1 MAHFAEAKH
10 MKSQYSQQIM
20 ELPNVVGVGIGYKL
34 SSGKKLDELC
44 IAVLVRKK
52 LPIEALPSSGIIPH
66 ELEGV
71 KTDVIEVGELRAQQ
85 ARTDRW
91 RPIPGGVSI
100 GHYLIT
106 AGTLSCVVRDRSSNE
121 RLILSNNH
129 VLANSNQARLGDSIL
144 QPGAADQGNVAS
156 DTVAQL
162 IRFVPISFTIEPPT
176 CGIAEGVVTASNK
189 LAQIL
194 GSGHR
199 LQAFK
204 QDLQAT
210 NQVDAAVARPEVG
223 IEFLDEI
230 LEIGVVGG
238 VTPAKLGMRVR
249 KSGRSTG
256 FTTGQITIL
265 DASVDVN
272 YGEKVA
278 RFEGQIITT
287 GMSAPGDSGS
297 LLVAE
302 DALLAVG
309 LLFAGSE
316 QVTIYNPIQEVLDEL
331 QVLL

>member
-1 MAHFAEAKH
+1 MIHFAEAKY
-10 MKSQYSQQIM
+10 MKSQYSKQIM
-20 ELPNVVGVGIGYKL
+20 EMPNVVGVGIGYKE

-52 LPIEALPSSGIIPH
+52 LPIEALPASGLVPH

-71 KTDVIEVGELRAQQ
+71 KTDVVEVGDLRIHQL
-85 ARTDRW
+85 RTDRW

-106 AGTLSCVVRDRSSNE
+106 AGTLGCMVRDRSSNE
-121 RLILSNNH
+121 QLILSNNH
-129 VLANSNQARLGDSIL
+129 VLANSNQARPGDSIL
-144 QPGAADQGNVAS
+144 QPGVADHGNIAS

-176 CGIAEGVVTASNK
+176 CGIAQGVVTAANK
-189 LAQIL
+189 VAQLL

-199 LQAFK
+199 LEAFK
-204 QDLQAT
+204 QNPQAI

-223 IEFLDEI
+223 VEFLDEI
-230 LEIGVVGG
+230 LEIGVIGG
-238 VTPAKLGMRVR
+238 VTPAKLAMKVR

-265 DASVDVN
+265 DATVDVN
-272 YGEKVA
+272 YSERVA
-278 RFEGQIITT
+278 RFDGQIVTT

-316 QVTIYNPIQEVLDEL
+316 QVTIYNPIQAVLDSL

>member
-1 MAHFAEAKH
+1 MTHFAEAKY
-10 MKSQYSQQIM
+10 MKSQYSKQIM
-20 ELPNVVGVGIGYKL
+20 GMPNVVGVGIGYKEA
-34 SSGKKLDELC
+34 SGKKLDELC
-44 IAVLVRKK
+44 ITVLVRKK
-52 LPIEALPSSGIIPH
+52 LPIEALPSSGLIPH

-71 KTDVIEVGELRAQQ
+71 KTDVIEVGELNALQ

-91 RPIPGGVSI
+91 RPVPAGVSI

-106 AGTLSCVVRDRSSNE
+106 AGTLGCMVRDRSSNE

-129 VLANSNQARLGDSIL
+129 VLANSNQARPGDPIL
-144 QPGAADQGNVAS
+144 QPGVADHGNVAS

-162 IRFVPISFTIEPPT
+162 IRFVPISFTVEPPT
-176 CGIAEGVVTASNK
+176 CEIAKGMVTVSNK
-189 LAQIL
+189 LAQLL

-199 LQAFK
+199 LEAFK
-204 QDLQAT
+204 QDPQAI

-230 LEIGVVGG
+230 LEIGIVGG

-265 DASVDVN
+265 DATVDVN
-272 YGEKVA
+272 YSDKVA
-278 RFEGQIITT
+278 RFEGQIITS

-302 DALLAVG
+302 SALLAVG
-309 LLFAGSE
+309 LLFAGSD
-316 QVTIYNPIQEVLDEL
+316 QVTIFNPIQAVLDGL

>member
-1 MAHFAEAKH
+1 MTHFAEAKY
-10 MKSQYSQQIM
+10 MKGQYSRRIM
-20 ELPNVVGVGIGYKL
+20 KMPNVVGVGIGYKET
-34 SSGKKLDELC
+34 SGKRLDELC
-44 IAVLVRKK
+44 ITVLVRRK
-52 LPIEALPSSGIIPH
+52 LPIEALPSSGLIPH

-71 KTDVIEVGELRAQQ
+71 KTDVIEVGELRVHQ

-106 AGTLSCVVRDRSSNE
+106 AGTLGCMVRDRSSNE

-129 VLANSNQARLGDSIL
+129 VLANSNQARPGDSIL
-144 QPGAADQGNVAS
+144 QPGVADHGNIAS

-162 IRFVPISFTIEPPT
+162 IRFVPISFTVEPPT
-176 CGIAEGVVTASNK
+176 CGIAQGVVTASNK
-189 LAQIL
+189 VAQIL

-204 QDLQAT
+204 QNPQAV

-238 VTPAKLGMRVR
+238 VTPAKLGMKVR

-256 FTTGQITIL
+256 FTMGQITIL
-265 DASVDVN
+265 DATVDVN
-272 YGEKVA
+272 YNDKVA
-278 RFEGQIITT
+278 RYDGQIITT

-316 QVTIYNPIQEVLDEL
+316 QVTIFNPIQEVLDSL

>member
-1 MAHFAEAKH
+1 MSHFAEAKY
-10 MKSQYSQQIM
+10 MKSQYSTHILGM
-20 ELPNVVGVGIGYKL
+20 PNVVGVGVGYKE
-34 SSGKKLDELC
+34 SSGKRLDELC
-44 IAVLVRKK
+44 ITVLVRRK
-52 LPIEALPSSGIIPH
+52 LPIEALPSSALIPH

-71 KTDVIEVGELRAQQ
+71 RTDVVEVGELRALQ

-91 RPIPGGVSI
+91 RPVPGGVSI

-106 AGTLSCVVRDRSSNE
+106 AGTLGCMVRDRSSNE

-129 VLANSNQARLGDSIL
+129 VLANSNQGRPGDPIL
-144 QPGAADQGNVAS
+144 QPGVADHGNVAS

-162 IRFVPISFTIEPPT
+162 IRFIPISFTIEDPT
-176 CGIAEGVVTASNK
+176 CGLAQGVVGVSNK

-194 GSGHR
+194 GSSHR
-199 LQAFK
+199 LKAFK
-204 QDLQAT
+204 QNPQAL

-223 IEFLDEI
+223 VEFLDEI
-230 LEIGVVGG
+230 LEIGVIGG

-249 KSGRSTG
+249 KSGRTSG
-256 FTTGQITIL
+256 FTTGQVTIL
-265 DASVDVN
+265 DATVDVT
-272 YGEKVA
+272 YGDNVA

-297 LLVAE
+297 LLVAD

-316 QVTIYNPIQEVLDEL
+316 QVTIYNPIQTVLDSL